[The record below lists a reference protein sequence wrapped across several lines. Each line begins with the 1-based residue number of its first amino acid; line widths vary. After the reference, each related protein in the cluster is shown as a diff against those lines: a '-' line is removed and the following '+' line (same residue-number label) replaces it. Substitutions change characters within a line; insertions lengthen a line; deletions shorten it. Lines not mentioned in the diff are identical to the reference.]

1 MTKLKF
7 IACTIVATLSIHAC
21 SKILEPVSFEGAER
35 RGWMSQD
42 NVKDWI
48 NEPVSTQ
55 EEFSINIKGLT
66 FTSAQNAN
74 ESPYPRQLMLAGSGS
89 NADVVNEEYLL
100 ANKIPHELKKPD
112 YFLGIGDELVFTQIN
127 EVMPVATNWP
137 TDLVKSEYHV
147 GVGDELTLIQLNE
160 TEIVVK
166 NIINTA
172 DKNEEL
178 GEKTVAVKEIT
189 PRSETVIES
198 SGIVGTKGNILLLGL
213 GSIKAANRTL
223 NDIRT
228 EVRNILIRNGLA
240 PSFQL
245 QITEFNSK
253 KAFVF
258 GKNAIKEESNTI
270 SITNLPKTLRE
281 VMVNYGLRPSGYNT
295 TVINLIR
302 NTDKFRMTV
311 GQLFNLQTPD
321 IFIQD
326 KDRIEIDDT
335 LASATRSNKV
345 RVGSNGNILL
355 PGVGKIKAI
364 NRRLTDLHKEV
375 YNTLR
380 KKGLVPKF
388 QLELTKFESKK
399 AYLIS
404 EGSNGKVINITDLGV
419 HIKELI
425 LSNGFSADSDTSLSV
440 VTLTRHG
447 QVYRMTTEEIF
458 APNAPNLWIENQDQ
472 IEVTNLDYKLGQ
484 VFALG
489 GAGNAKIVTIDPSKR
504 ETLADILFVAGGALS
519 NVLAK
524 RSEVYLLRGRSPS
537 VAYHLDAQNVSR
549 ILVAAQTELRPN
561 DIVFVADR
569 PIISFSRTLAELNPL
584 RILLR
589 DLEDGNIP

>member
-1 MTKLKF
+1 MTKLKL
-7 IACTIVATLSIHAC
+7 IACTIVTALSIHGC

-35 RGWMSQD
+35 MGWMSQD

-48 NEPVSTQ
+48 NKPVSTQ

-74 ESPYPRQLMLAGSGS
+74 KSPYPRELMLAGSGS

-100 ANKIPHELKKPD
+100 ANKIPQELKKPD

-127 EVMPVATNWP
+127 EVMPEATRWP
-137 TDLVKSEYHV
+137 TDLVTSEYLV
-147 GVGDELTLIQLNE
+147 GVGDELTLIQLKE
-160 TEIVVK
+160 SKFSVK
-166 NIINTA
+166 NIIN
-172 DKNEEL
+172 NEEDNN
-178 GEKTVAVKEIT
+178 KNDKEIT
-189 PRSETVIES
+189 PRSEGVVQS

-228 EVRNILIRNGLA
+228 EVRNVLIRNGTA

-245 QITEFNSK
+245 EITEFNSK
-253 KAFVF
+253 KAYVV
-258 GKNAIKEESNTI
+258 GKNPLSVKEEETANII
-270 SITNLPKTLRE
+270 SITNLPLTLRE

-295 TVINLIR
+295 TVINLTR

-311 GQLFNLQTPD
+311 GQLFNSQTPD

-326 KDRIEIDDT
+326 QDIIEIDDA
-335 LASATRSNKV
+335 LASATGTNTV
-345 RVGSNGNILL
+345 RVGSRGNILL
-355 PGVGKIKAI
+355 PGVGSIKAI
-364 NRRLTDLHKEV
+364 NRTLTDLHKEV

-380 KKGLVPKF
+380 KKGLAPKF

-404 EGSNGKVINITDLGV
+404 EGSNSKVINITDSGI

-425 LSNGFSADSDTSLSV
+425 LGNGFSINSDTSLSV

-447 QVYRMTTEEIF
+447 QVFRITTEEIF
-458 APNAPNLWIENQDQ
+458 APNSPNLWIKNQDQ
-472 IEVTNLDYKLGQ
+472 IEITNLDYKLGQ

-489 GAGNAKIVTIDPSKR
+489 GAGNAKIVAIDPSKR
-504 ETLADILFVAGGALS
+504 ETLADILFVDGGAL
-519 NVLAK
+519 NNLLAK
-524 RSEVYLLRGRSPS
+524 RSEVYLLRGRNPS

-561 DIVFVADR
+561 DIVYIADR

-589 DLEDGNIP
+589 DLENDNIP